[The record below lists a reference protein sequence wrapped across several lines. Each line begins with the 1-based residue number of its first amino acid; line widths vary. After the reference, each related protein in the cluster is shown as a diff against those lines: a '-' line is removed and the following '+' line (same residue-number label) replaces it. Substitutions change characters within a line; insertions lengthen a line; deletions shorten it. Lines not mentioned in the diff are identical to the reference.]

1 MASNTKNQKAAT
13 VSSDINSRSKSAAAK
28 DEALTRQFRKAVIEK
43 LDAWVETIPEPDK
56 PLLGAAGGNVA
67 PLSPKDIVK
76 HVKKRTPTGEK
87 LVANWAD
94 LVLKNIRET
103 PLS

>member
-1 MASNTKNQKAAT
+1 MASNEKPRKNTASSP
-13 VSSDINSRSKSAAAK
+13 VSRPKPSKDA
-28 DEALTRQFRKAVIEK
+28 ALTRQFRKAVIEK
-43 LDAWVETIPEPDK
+43 LDAWVETVPQPDK
-56 PLLGAAGGNVA
+56 PLVGAASGSIA
-67 PLSPKDIVK
+67 PLSPRDIVK

-94 LVLKNIRET
+94 LVLKNIKDT